1 MNQQISLGFS
11 FPGLPPPSFPQ
22 RPRAIK
28 GFGLALFAGILTML
42 AGIAATILALL
53 FPANVPGWLAPY
65 IWGGVIIGVLLGIL
79 IILGA
84 FLIWVRYWALG
95 GIFVF
100 LCSLANVYLIMLWFI
115 TVPWWP
121 WIIMGAGLFALII
134 GAIAGVLG
142 ISGK

>member
-1 MNQQISLGFS
+1 MNHQISLGFQI
-11 FPGLPPPSFPQ
+11 PGLPPPSFPQ

-28 GFGLALFAGILTML
+28 GFGLALLAGIITML

-53 FPANVPGWLAPY
+53 FPGNVPGWLATY
-65 IWGGVIIGVLLGIL
+65 IWGGVVIGVLLGIL

-100 LCSLANVYLIMLWFI
+100 LCSLANVYLVMVWFI

>member
-1 MNQQISLGFS
+1 MNQQISLGFP

-28 GFGLALFAGILTML
+28 GFGIALLAGILTML

-100 LCSLANVYLIMLWFI
+100 LCSLANVYLVMVWFI

-121 WIIMGAGLFALII
+121 WIIMGVGLFALII